1 MRSPGITD
9 DAHEVCPDGIALPPL
24 TEPHTASLSASIEA
38 ANGVITVLFS
48 TEMVSERTYHGLT
61 LD

>member
-9 DAHEVCPDGIALPPL
+9 DAHEVYPDGISLPL
-24 TEPHTASLSASIEA
+24 LAKPHTASLSASIEA
-38 ANGVITVLFS
+38 TNGVITVIFS